1 MTPKKVTYK
10 PKIKPKINPSVI
22 AGVGHAEIDD
32 GQHHKNEG
40 LQCDHQQ
47 MEDQPAEIQQGLD
60 RQHEVHHGAY
70 RGAAQQR
77 DQQEHQL
84 AGEQIAEQSQHQ
96 TEGLGHFF
104 DQTHDDVDRHEEFA
118 ERVEQEH
125 LEVADRALHLYV
137 VKDDEQ
143 EHRER
148 HREGGIEVGG
158 GHHFYFVY
166 AEPATDKQQ
175 QIDEDDIHDIYLP
188 YPLEDGEGERS
199 DQRIVAGERV
209 AHLAAHEVENGF
221 FVFLVVVWLVW
232 FVFAGQP
239 GGDHHHQ
246 YCQRKAE
253 ENSVDVE
260 RPETGGLV
268 GHRITVTHAPVG
280 EVMLNI
286 LNRRSA
292 SGGAL

>member
-77 DQQEHQL
+77 DQQEQ
-84 AGEQIAEQSQHQ
+84 EQQ
-96 TEGLGHFF
+96 
-104 DQTHDDVDRHEEFA
+104 EE
-118 ERVEQEH
+118 
-125 LEVADRALHLYV
+125 ADRAQHQ
-137 VKDDEQ
+137 KEEENDEQ

-158 GHHFYFVY
+158 WHHF
-166 AEPATDKQQ
+166 
-175 QIDEDDIHDIYLP
+175 
-188 YPLEDGEGERS
+188 
-199 DQRIVAGERV
+199 
-209 AHLAAHEVENGF
+209 
-221 FVFLVVVWLVW
+221 
-232 FVFAGQP
+232 
-239 GGDHHHQ
+239 
-246 YCQRKAE
+246 
-253 ENSVDVE
+253 
-260 RPETGGLV
+260 
-268 GHRITVTHAPVG
+268 
-280 EVMLNI
+280 
-286 LNRRSA
+286 
-292 SGGAL
+292 

>member
-1 MTPKKVTYK
+1 MEIISAVIALSPKKVTYK
-10 PKIKPKINPSVI
+10 PKIKTKINPSVI

-84 AGEQIAEQSQHQ
+84 AGEQTAEQSQRQ

-125 LEVADRALHLYV
+125 LEVADRALHLDV
-137 VKDDEQ
+137 VEDDEQ

-148 HREGGIEVGG
+148 QRERKKEDKRR
-158 GHHFYFVY
+158 HHF
-166 AEPATDKQQ
+166 
-175 QIDEDDIHDIYLP
+175 
-188 YPLEDGEGERS
+188 
-199 DQRIVAGERV
+199 
-209 AHLAAHEVENGF
+209 
-221 FVFLVVVWLVW
+221 
-232 FVFAGQP
+232 
-239 GGDHHHQ
+239 
-246 YCQRKAE
+246 
-253 ENSVDVE
+253 
-260 RPETGGLV
+260 
-268 GHRITVTHAPVG
+268 
-280 EVMLNI
+280 
-286 LNRRSA
+286 
-292 SGGAL
+292 